1 MQRTIARHAHC
12 MHYFVPEMGEGASG
26 VGQSEGA
33 HRASGVRGASDAF
46 DVAVNGAW
54 ALSRGEDPANAT
66 LCVPRPLPAGW
77 APTPASATRPR
88 DEARARGSAAMEGR
102 VR

>member
-1 MQRTIARHAHC
+1 

-26 VGQSEGA
+26 GGQSEGA

>member
-1 MQRTIARHAHC
+1 
-12 MHYFVPEMGEGASG
+12 MHYFVPEMREGASG
-26 VGQSEGA
+26 GGQNEGA
-33 HRASGVRGASDAF
+33 LRASGVRGSSDAF

-77 APTPASATRPR
+77 APTPASTTRPR
-88 DEARARGSAAMEGR
+88 EARARGSAAAVEGR
-102 VR
+102 INNPSS